1 MNALK
6 LFALNFVLC
15 LVVTVNWRA
24 IASLRYEFAFVSD
37 VTYFVIQ
44 YATVRRIVKSDHLAG
59 PGGLRNRRRL
69 RCRTRHV
76 GNAVVLMPD
85 DEIENHRGDARRG
98 LVDPEPLASG
108 LRPVNHDHRRPPRID
123 STVPRGNSTLA
134 AISLIV

>member
-44 YATVRRIVKSDHLAG
+44 YATVRRIVKSDHLADQAAYAV
-59 PGGLRNRRRL
+59 GGACGAVLGMWA
-69 RCRTRHV
+69 TRWF
-76 GNAVVLMPD
+76 
-85 DEIENHRGDARRG
+85 
-98 LVDPEPLASG
+98 
-108 LRPVNHDHRRPPRID
+108 
-123 STVPRGNSTLA
+123 
-134 AISLIV
+134 